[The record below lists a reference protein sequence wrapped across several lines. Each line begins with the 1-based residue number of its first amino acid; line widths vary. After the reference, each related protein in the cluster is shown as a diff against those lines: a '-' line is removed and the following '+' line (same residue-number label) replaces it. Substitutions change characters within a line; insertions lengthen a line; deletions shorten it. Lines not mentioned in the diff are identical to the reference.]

1 MAYKLNGSYA
11 PVRRRALPFRTRLA
25 CIVVPH
31 AERKSSNRST
41 DRHQGAVEQR
51 PWYERRLVF
60 AQREWASSRI
70 TPGIRAAWLLTDP
83 VGQVTSMCV
92 ARRMPDDRLERLV
105 DCATQVF
112 IEQGYARTQMA
123 DVAAALGVAKGTLYL
138 YVESKEALFDLVARY
153 ADAEQPAQWPP
164 LPVRTPKPGATV
176 KYVRERLSQSGVPP
190 TLARALAQK
199 RHPDTRAELE
209 AIMRELYDTVAR
221 NRRGIKLL
229 DRSAREYPEL
239 AALWFEG
246 GRGGLIGLLTE
257 YLEDRM
263 RRKALRSLP
272 DPAVAARLL
281 IETIV
286 FWAVH
291 RHWDPHPQTVEES
304 VAKETVVRFVVGALV
319 KE

>member
-1 MAYKLNGSYA
+1 
-11 PVRRRALPFRTRLA
+11 
-25 CIVVPH
+25 
-31 AERKSSNRST
+31 
-41 DRHQGAVEQR
+41 
-51 PWYERRLVF
+51 
-60 AQREWASSRI
+60 
-70 TPGIRAAWLLTDP
+70 
-83 VGQVTSMCV
+83 
-92 ARRMPDDRLERLV
+92 MPDDRLERLV

-153 ADAEQPAQWPP
+153 ADAEQPFAHWSA
-164 LPVRTPKPGATV
+164 LPVRTPKPGATA
-176 KYVRERLSQSGVPP
+176 KYVRERLAQSGVPP
-190 TLARALAQK
+190 TLAKALGQK
-199 RHPDTRAELE
+199 RTADVRAELE
-209 AIMRELYDTVAR
+209 AITRELYETVAR

-229 DRSAREYPEL
+229 DRSARDYPAL

-246 GRGGLIGLLTE
+246 GRGGLIGLLSQ

-263 RRKALRSLP
+263 CRKLVRSLP
-272 DPAVAARLL
+272 DPAVAARLM

-291 RHWDPHPQTVEES
+291 RHWDPHPQKVEES
-304 VAKETVVRFVVGALV
+304 VAKETVVRFVLGALV

>member
-1 MAYKLNGSYA
+1 MARK
-11 PVRRRALPFRTRLA
+11 
-25 CIVVPH
+25 VP
-31 AERKSSNRST
+31 E
-41 DRHQGAVEQR
+41 G
-51 PWYERRLVF
+51 
-60 AQREWASSRI
+60 
-70 TPGIRAAWLLTDP
+70 
-83 VGQVTSMCV
+83 
-92 ARRMPDDRLERLV
+92 RLEQLV
-105 DCATQVF
+105 DCATRVF

-153 ADAEQPAQWPP
+153 ADAGRPFAKRPP

-176 KYVRERLSQSGVPP
+176 KYVRDRLAQSGVPP
-190 TLARALAQK
+190 GLAKALLQQ
-199 RHPDTRAELE
+199 RVGDVRVELE
-209 AIMRELYDTVAR
+209 AIVRELYETVAR

-229 DRSAREYPEL
+229 DRSARDYPEL

-246 GRGGLIGLLTE
+246 GRGGVIGLVTQ

-263 RRKALRSLP
+263 RRKLLRSLP

-281 IETIV
+281 IETVV

-291 RHWDPHPQTVEES
+291 RHWDPHPQAADEA
-304 VAKETVVRFVVGALV
+304 VAQDTVVRFVVNALT